1 MPAPTLPGCTERY
14 DFLLGR
20 AVQGDVVLVRGEV
33 DLVQVHVSTVP
44 RPALHQPPDT
54 GSQAFQHF
62 CKWYEK
68 SPDESR
74 RFEGEANAS
83 FGIKVF
89 LFLSCVRI

>member
-33 DLVQVHVSTVP
+33 DLVQVDVSTVP

-54 GSQAFQHF
+54 GSQPYNISASGAKSRQM
-62 CKWYEK
+62 KVVVLKEK
-68 SPDESR
+68 QRPHL
-74 RFEGEANAS
+74 
-83 FGIKVF
+83 GIKV
-89 LFLSCVRI
+89 FLSCVRI